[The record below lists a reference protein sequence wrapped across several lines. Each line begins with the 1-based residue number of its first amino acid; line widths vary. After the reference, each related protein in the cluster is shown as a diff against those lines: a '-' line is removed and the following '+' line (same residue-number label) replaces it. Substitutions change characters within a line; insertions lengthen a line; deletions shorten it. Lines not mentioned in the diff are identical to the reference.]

1 MPTPLCD
8 LFESDE
14 EVQLRDL
21 DKDEV
26 DQVEDLLNFEVCEES
41 DDEEYEVIKHKNV
54 YIQWLTNQFK
64 HILLTL
70 HL

>member
-26 DQVEDLLNFEVCEES
+26 DQVEDPLNFEVCEES